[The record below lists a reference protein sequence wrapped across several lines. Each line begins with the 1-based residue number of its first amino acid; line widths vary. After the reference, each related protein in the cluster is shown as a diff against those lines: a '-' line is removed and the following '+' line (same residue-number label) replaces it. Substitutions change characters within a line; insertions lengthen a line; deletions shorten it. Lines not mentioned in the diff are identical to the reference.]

1 VGKVIRKRE
10 RSQAISVAMQE
21 LDAGLQCRVG
31 FFETSKYPNGMPVAA
46 VATVQEFGYAPGGIP
61 ARPFMRPTIAEQ
73 SPEWTRLFGRAAK
86 AIANGKIDAADALE
100 QLGALAAGDVRKTIS
115 GITSPPLKEAT
126 IAARRR
132 RYAKPG
138 GKLDKP
144 LVDTGIMLGAVTHL
158 VTKGGE

>member
-1 VGKVIRKRE
+1 MGKVIRKNE
-10 RSQAISVAMQE
+10 RAKALTVAMRQ

-31 FFETSKYPNGMPVAA
+31 FFDTAKYPNGMPVAA
-46 VATVQEFGYAPGGIP
+46 VAAVHEFGYSPGGIP
-61 ARPFMRPTIAEQ
+61 ARPFFRPTIAEQ
-73 SPEWTRLFGRAAK
+73 SPEWTRQFGRAAK
-86 AIANGKIDAADALE
+86 AIANGKITAANALE
-100 QLGALAAGDVRKTIS
+100 QLGALAAGDVRKTIA
-115 GITSPPLKEAT
+115 GITSPPLKEST

-144 LVDTGIMLGAVTHL
+144 LVDTGILFGSVTHL